1 MNLIEKQK
9 KIITVFFLLFF
20 SVPTEVFSQSQTKS
34 IVEDAY
40 NLTISKITSFIKTVT
55 QSYLDTLFPTVEIQA
70 NSGLTNALTGGIL
83 IVTPLFNSKNIYDTI
98 FLQGSLFLTRDDQ
111 YRQTLNV
118 GLGERFLLM
127 DKKLLVGFNSFY
139 NYEFPYNHKRASFGF
154 ETRSSVGEIN
164 ANKYYRLSTWN
175 GGYNGIQEKALD
187 GQDIEIGVPLPYIN
201 WTKAYLKKFKWESP
215 SGSSD
220 SKGNQFSLRAS
231 LPFGFSIEGGRKSY
245 STAFTSDENFFKL
258 TWNSNTIDNDKSLT
272 INNEAYVLS
281 SMENGRYTKVR
292 NEDLIT
298 KSYKI
303 TSTTT
308 TSADLPTGYIVRVGL
323 TWAPMTT
330 SAQWGA
336 AQTICSNSTALGFSA
351 GTWRTPTLTEIQSL
365 ASVITK
371 TELENIHGW
380 KFTHIFNIWSNTS
393 ERAVNINNRNI
404 ISGLNTNNW
413 NVVCVHI

>member
-1 MNLIEKQK
+1 MEKQK
-9 KIITVFFLLFF
+9 KIIRVFFFLLFF

-40 NLTISKITSFIKTVT
+40 NLTISKITSFIKIVT

-70 NSGLTNALTGGIL
+70 NTGLTNALTGGIL
-83 IVTPLFNSKNIYDTI
+83 IVTPLFNSKNIYNTT
-98 FLQGSLFLTRDDQ
+98 FLQGSLFLTREDR

-139 NYEFPYNHKRASFGF
+139 NHEFPYNHKRASFGF

-220 SKGNQFSLRAS
+220 SKGDQFSLRAS

-245 STAFTSDENFFKL
+245 STAFKSDENFFKL
-258 TWNSNTIDNDKSLT
+258 TWNLNTIDNDKSLT
-272 INNEAYVLS
+272 ISNEAYVLS
-281 SMENGRYTKVR
+281 AMENGRYTKVR

-303 TSTTT
+303 TATTT

-351 GTWRTPTLTEIQSL
+351 GTWRTPSLTEIQSL
-365 ASVITK
+365 RSVITK
-371 TELENIHGW
+371 TELVDTHGW
-380 KFTHIFNIWSNTS
+380 IFTHIFNIWSNTS
-393 ERAVNINNRNI
+393 ERAVNINSGNI